1 MIATDSYFGKKCN
14 LSSRTN
20 ILKIYIPRSLKSE
33 ADSRHDKVSWLRDM
47 HLVDMFVMLVVRIPC
62 VTPIRDTT
70 VFNPDLSE

>member
-33 ADSRHDKVSWLRDM
+33 ADSRHDKVSWFRDM
-47 HLVDMFVMLVVRIPC
+47 HLVMLVMLVVRIPC
-62 VTPIRDTT
+62 ADPIRDTS
-70 VFNPDLSE
+70 VFNPDLSK